1 MLFTLSKKIRAI
13 FSLSACL
20 AVACTCQAGDANLE
34 MTLSA
39 NIVENTCQISVS
51 DGGQV
56 HLPTVGK
63 GWFYNADGSSR
74 LSPTDAAAGSAFSIK
89 VENCPGDNITVNSL
103 KLSFQPQSG
112 QWPTSS
118 RQVFINETPVTA
130 NGADNVGIVIFST
143 AHHTN
148 VLNSDGTSD
157 VTIDI
162 QNNAWAAEYE
172 FYARP
177 QNTGPVSTG
186 KITSNVLVSTI
197 YN

>member
-1 MLFTLSKKIRAI
+1 MLFTLSKKISPI
-13 FSLSACL
+13 FSLLTCL
-20 AVACTCQAGDANLE
+20 TATSTCQAADANLE

-74 LSPTDAAAGSAFSIK
+74 LTPSDAAAGTAFTIK
-89 VENCPGDNITVNSL
+89 VESCPGDNMTVNTLSF
-103 KLSFQPQSG
+103 SFQPQSG
-112 QWPTSS
+112 RWPAESK
-118 RQVFINETPVTA
+118 QVFINETPATES
-130 NGADNVGIVIFST
+130 GAENVGIVIFSS

-162 QNNAWAAEYE
+162 QNNAWANEYE

-177 QNTGPVSTG
+177 QNTGPVSAG

>member
-1 MLFTLSKKIRAI
+1 MLFTLSKKIRSI
-13 FSLSACL
+13 LSLSACL
-20 AVACTCQAGDANLE
+20 AVANACQAGDTNLE

-39 NIVENTCQISVS
+39 NIIENTCQISVS

-63 GWFYNADGSSR
+63 GWFYNTDGSSR
-74 LSPTDAAAGSAFSIK
+74 LAPTDAAAGTAFTIN
-89 VENCPGDNITVNSL
+89 VESCPGDNMTVNTLSF
-103 KLSFQPQSG
+103 SFQPQSG
-112 QWPTSS
+112 RWPTGSK
-118 RQVFINETPVTA
+118 QVFLNETPATES
-130 NGADNVGIVIFST
+130 GADNVGIVIFST

-148 VLNSDGTSD
+148 VLNSDGTSNVD
-157 VTIDI
+157 IDI
-162 QNNAWAAEYE
+162 QNNTWAAEYE

-177 QNTGPVSTG
+177 QNTGTVSAG

>member
-1 MLFTLSKKIRAI
+1 MLFTLSKKIRSI
-13 FSLSACL
+13 FSLLTYL
-20 AVACTCQAGDANLE
+20 AAVSTCQAGDANLE

-63 GWFYNADGSSR
+63 VWFYNADGSSR
-74 LSPTDAAAGSAFSIK
+74 LAPTDAAAGTAFTIN
-89 VENCPGDNITVNSL
+89 VESCPGDNMTVNTLSF
-103 KLSFQPQSG
+103 SFQPQSG
-112 QWPTSS
+112 RWPTGSK
-118 RQVFINETPVTA
+118 QVFINETPATES
-130 NGADNVGIVIFST
+130 GADNVGIVIFST
-143 AHHTN
+143 ARHAN
-148 VLNSDGTSD
+148 VLNSDGTSS
-157 VTIDI
+157 VPIDI
-162 QNNAWAAEYE
+162 QNNSWAAEYE

-177 QNTGPVSTG
+177 QNTGPVSAG

>member
-1 MLFTLSKKIRAI
+1 MLFTLSKKVHSI

-20 AVACTCQAGDANLE
+20 AVASACQAADANLD
-34 MTLSA
+34 MALSA

-56 HLPTVGK
+56 HLPIVGK

-74 LSPTDAAAGSAFSIK
+74 LAPTDAAAGTTFSIK

-103 KLSFQPQSG
+103 SFSFQPQSG
-112 QWPTSS
+112 QWPTGSK
-118 RQVFINETPVTA
+118 QVFINETPATA
-130 NGADNVGIVIFST
+130 SGADNVGIVIFST

-148 VLNSDGTSD
+148 VLNSDGTSE
-157 VTIDI
+157 VVIDI
-162 QNNAWAAEYE
+162 QNNTWAAEYE

>member
-1 MLFTLSKKIRAI
+1 MLFTLSKKIRSI

-20 AVACTCQAGDANLE
+20 AVACGCQAGDANLE

-74 LSPTDAAAGSAFSIK
+74 LAPTDAAAGTAFSIK

-103 KLSFQPQSG
+103 NFSFQPQNG
-112 QWPTSS
+112 QWPTGSK
-118 RQVFINETPVTA
+118 QVFINETPVTA
-130 NGADNVGIVIFST
+130 SGADNVGIVIFST

-148 VLNSDGTSD
+148 VLNSDGTSN
-157 VTIDI
+157 VTMNIE
-162 QNNAWAAEYE
+162 NSAWAAEYE
-172 FYARP
+172 FYARL